1 MNNIRKQ
8 NKSLIAWQYT
18 PCHTFYIL
26 PKLPPFSLSSVFVFR
41 ATCFFSCRSGW
52 GWPFRYGTRPY
63 TKFLIRR
70 VQGTFDQEDRPTT
83 PVLQDWFGAKR
94 RFFHSKLLFVD
105 YRSYNK
111 SAPAPDGFSSNIS
124 YCWAMRLY
132 SSPLRFKQLEKLAG
146 PNWHSYRRPRRPSI
160 RSPSIYLRSFNQRH
174 PSFRKVCDILSRV
187 LQLALRQ
194 SRSTPLNLSTP
205 GQITDSFNNSFFRAG
220 TWNSIKYRRSS

>member
-1 MNNIRKQ
+1 MVVM
-8 NKSLIAWQYT
+8 IAFLFHKTVPWT
-18 PCHTFYIL
+18 ISVNRISHGLHGSIL
-26 PKLPPFSLSSVFVFR
+26 PATRFTSCQNYLRFRYQACLFFEQLVFS
-41 ATCFFSCRSGW
+41 SCRSGW

-124 YCWAMRLY
+124 YCWAIRLY

-146 PNWHSYRRPRRPSI
+146 PNWHSYQRPRRPSI
-160 RSPSIYLRSFNQRH
+160 RSPSIYVRSFNQRH
-174 PSFRKVCDILSRV
+174 PSFRKVCDILTRV
-187 LQLALRQ
+187 L
-194 SRSTPLNLSTP
+194 
-205 GQITDSFNNSFFRAG
+205 
-220 TWNSIKYRRSS
+220 